1 MPDRLTQASNRA
13 VGTRQTLK
21 ALQNGT
27 AQVVYIARDAEARVV
42 KPVEDLCRRT
52 GTELVYIDRMSDLGK
67 YCSIDVGAAAAAVLR
82 GRPPR

>member
-1 MPDRLTQASNRA
+1 MPDRLKKARHRA

-27 AQVVYIARDAEARVV
+27 AEVVYIARDAEERVV

-52 GTELVYIDRMSDLGK
+52 GTELVYVDHMSELGK
-67 YCSIDVGAAAAAVLR
+67 YCSIDVGAAAAAILR